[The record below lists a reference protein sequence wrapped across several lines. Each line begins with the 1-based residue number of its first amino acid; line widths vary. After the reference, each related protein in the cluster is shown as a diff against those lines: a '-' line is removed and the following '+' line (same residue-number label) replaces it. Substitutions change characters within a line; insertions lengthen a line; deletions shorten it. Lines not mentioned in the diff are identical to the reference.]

1 VRFLLE
7 RLGAIADANSGEE
20 WQGARLAAEAERG
33 ARRLAAAGV
42 ERGDRVVIRHGGS
55 PAFFADLF
63 AAWRAGA
70 CAVCLN
76 PGTTDPELANLTAF
90 VEAKALLSGA
100 GQSAPNGVD
109 APNLQLAG
117 GRGREA
123 EPAEASALDDDA
135 LILFTSG
142 TTGAPK
148 GVLHTFRSLLA
159 RVALN
164 QAHVGAAD
172 LARTLCVL
180 PTHFGHG
187 LIGNCLTPLLAES
200 PLLLGPPGTVQG
212 AAQLSK
218 LIDAERITFMS
229 SVPSY
234 WKLALKVTKPPVGA
248 TLRRVH
254 VGSAPLSSELWRQ
267 IGGWAGTDQV
277 VNMYG
282 ITETANWLAGA
293 SARDGGVG
301 DGRIGR
307 MWGGAIAVLGAD
319 GAIRAHG
326 EGEILVQSAS
336 LMKGYFRR
344 PDLTEAVLRDGWF
357 HTGDI
362 GRIDV
367 SGEAWLTGRAKYEI
381 NRGGLKVHP
390 EDIDVLLERHP
401 SVHEACAFSIPD
413 DVAGEAVGVAVQ
425 FADGATVEP
434 RALKAWGAE
443 RLARE
448 KLPDRWWIVD
458 EIPKTDRGKVNRD
471 VVAKACLARKPSL

>member
-1 VRFLLE
+1 MQ
-7 RLGAIADANSGEE
+7 RLGAIADAKTGEE
-20 WQGARLAAEAERG
+20 WSGAQLASEAERR
-33 ARRLAAAGV
+33 ARRLAAADVG
-42 ERGDRVVIRHGGS
+42 RGDRVVIRHGGT

-63 AAWRAGA
+63 AAWRTGA
-70 CAVCLN
+70 CAACIN
-76 PGTTDPELANLTAF
+76 PGTTDPELANLAAF
-90 VEAKALLSGA
+90 VEAKAILSGDA
-100 GQSAPNGVD
+100 QTEPKGVD
-109 APNLQLAG
+109 APNLRLG
-117 GRGREA
+117 ERSGREA
-123 EPAEASALDDDA
+123 EPASASSLDDDA

-148 GVLHTFRSLLA
+148 GVVHTFRSLLA

-164 QAHVGAAD
+164 QAHIGAAD

-187 LIGNCLTPLLAES
+187 LIGNCLTPLLAGS

-212 AAQLSK
+212 AAQLAK
-218 LIDAERITFMS
+218 LVDAERVTFMS

-234 WKLALKVTKPPVGA
+234 WKLALKVTKPPAGS

-254 VGSAPLSSELWRQ
+254 VGSAPLSAELWRQ
-267 IGGWAGTDQV
+267 IGAWAGTDEV

-293 SARDGGVG
+293 SAREGGVG

-307 MWGGAIAVLGAD
+307 MWGGAIAVRGLD
-319 GAIRAHG
+319 GSICG
-326 EGEILVQSAS
+326 EGEGELLVQSAS

-362 GRIDV
+362 GRIDAL
-367 SGEAWLTGRAKYEI
+367 GEVWLTGRAKYEI

-390 EDIDVLLERHP
+390 EDIDVLLERHEA
-401 SVHEACAFSIPD
+401 VHEACAFAIPD
-413 DVAGEAVGVAVQ
+413 EVAGESVGVAVQ
-425 FADGATVEP
+425 LADGAVLEP
-434 RALKAWGAE
+434 KALKAWSAE

-448 KLPDRWWIVD
+448 KLPDRWWIVA

-471 VVAKACLARKPSL
+471 VVARACLARKPNL

>member
-1 VRFLLE
+1 VGVRH
-7 RLGAIADANSGEE
+7 
-20 WQGARLAAEAERG
+20 
-33 ARRLAAAGV
+33 
-42 ERGDRVVIRHGGS
+42 GDCVVIRHGGS

-63 AAWRAGA
+63 AVWRVGA

-76 PGTTDPELANLTAF
+76 PGTTDPELANLAAF
-90 VEAKALLSGA
+90 VEAKAILSGL
-100 GQSAPNGVD
+100 GQPDPAGVD
-109 APNLQLAG
+109 APVFRLAESG
-117 GRGREA
+117 NEREP
-123 EPAEASALDDDA
+123 ESAGTADDDA

-164 QAHVGAAD
+164 QAHIGVAD
-172 LARTLCVL
+172 LARPLCVL

-187 LIGNCLTPLLAES
+187 LIGNCLTPLLAGR

-212 AAQLSK
+212 AAQLAR
-218 LIDAERITFMS
+218 LIDAHGVTFMS

-234 WKLALKVTKPPVGA
+234 WKLALKVTKPPAGG

-254 VGSAPLSSELWRQ
+254 VGSAPLSAELWER
-267 IGGWAGTDQV
+267 IAAWAGVDQV

-282 ITETANWLAGA
+282 ITETANWLGGA
-293 SARDGGVG
+293 PARDGGFG

-307 MWGGAIAVLGAD
+307 MWGGTIAVRTAE
-319 GAIRAHG
+319 GAILPEG
-326 EGEILVQSAS
+326 EGEIVVQSPS

-357 HTGDI
+357 RTGDI
-362 GRIDV
+362 GRIEA

-390 EDIDVLLERHP
+390 EDIDVLLERHEA
-401 SVHEACAFSIPD
+401 VHEACAFAIPD
-413 DVAGEAVGVAVQ
+413 EAAGESVGVAVQ
-425 FADGATVEP
+425 LADGAALEP
-434 RALKAWGAE
+434 KALKAWSAE

-458 EIPKTDRGKVNRD
+458 EIPKTDRGKVSRD
-471 VVAKACLARKPSL
+471 AVAKACLARKPSL